1 MRIKNWQKF
10 QHYKHRSPPWI
21 KLYRELLDDK
31 QWHDLDGDAA
41 KTLVML
47 WLIAAEND
55 GYLPASKTLA
65 FRLRTSEKAIER
77 VLVQCSHWFE
87 SEASNTLAPCK
98 QDATSETE
106 KSRDRVE
113 TEAETESGASA
124 PCVSSHEPEIVPI
137 GLWLSFV
144 EHRNRLR
151 KPLTPHAGEL
161 VRRKLLEFKNLG
173 HDPVTLIETA
183 IERGWVT
190 VFEPKPEERNN
201 GNGKHKPSSSDL
213 ANRNAKALWP
223 HGRAH

>member
-31 QWHDLDGDAA
+31 QWHDLDGDSA

-55 GYLPASKTLA
+55 GYLPASKVLA
-65 FRLRTSEKAIER
+65 FRLRTSERAVER
-77 VLVQCSHWFE
+77 ILVQCSHWFE
-87 SEASNTLAPCK
+87 GDASNPQADCK
-98 QDATSETE
+98 QDATPETE

-113 TEAETESGASA
+113 TETETESGASA
-124 PCVSSHEPEIVPI
+124 PSVSFHEPEIVPI

-144 EHRNRLR
+144 EHRKGLK

-161 VRRKLLEFKNLG
+161 VRRKLLELKNQG
-173 HDPVTLIETA
+173 YNPVTLIETA

-190 VFEPKPEERNN
+190 VFEPKPEEKN
-201 GNGKHKPSSSDL
+201 GNGKHKPSSTDL

-223 HGRAH
+223 HGRTH